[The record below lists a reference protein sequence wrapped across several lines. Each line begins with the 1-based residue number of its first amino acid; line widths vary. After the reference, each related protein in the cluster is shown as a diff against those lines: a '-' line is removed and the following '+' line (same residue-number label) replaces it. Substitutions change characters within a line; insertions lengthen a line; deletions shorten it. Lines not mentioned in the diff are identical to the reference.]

1 MVKSIRERLQGRT
14 GRYLIRPMQR
24 FLLSALTAGAAS
36 WLSGC
41 AGGRADRAPQDL
53 RGYVLEKPLA
63 KPAFKLTATD
73 GTSFDFRP
81 STDGLLTL
89 VFVGYTNCPDVCPV
103 HMSNLGAVL
112 PELDPQVAARI
123 KVVFITTDPRRDT
136 PAAIRTWLDHFSRG
150 FIGLTGD
157 SSAIAGVEAALQLPP
172 AVIEK
177 AKAADTAY
185 TVGHSALVV
194 AFTPDNLAH
203 VVYPYGTRQ
212 EDWAHDLPILV
223 QRSWGRGGGGK

>member
-1 MVKSIRERLQGRT
+1 MYRSALLALAAAGIG
-14 GRYLIRPMQR
+14 
-24 FLLSALTAGAAS
+24 LSA
-36 WLSGC
+36 C
-41 AGGRADRAPQDL
+41 AGGRGDRAPQDL
-53 RGYVLEKPLA
+53 RGYLLERPLA
-63 KPAFKLTATD
+63 KPGFTLTATD
-73 GTSFDFRP
+73 GTPFDFRP
-81 STDGLLTL
+81 ATDGFVTL
-89 VFVGYTNCPDVCPV
+89 VFLGYTNCPDVCPV
-103 HMSNLGAVL
+103 HLSNLGAVL
-112 PELDPQVAARI
+112 PELDPQVTARI

-136 PAAIRTWLDHFSRG
+136 PPVIRSWLDHFSRG

-177 AKAADTAY
+177 ATAADTGY

-212 EDWAHDLPILV
+212 EDWAHDLPALV
-223 QRSWGRGGGGK
+223 QGSWGRGAR